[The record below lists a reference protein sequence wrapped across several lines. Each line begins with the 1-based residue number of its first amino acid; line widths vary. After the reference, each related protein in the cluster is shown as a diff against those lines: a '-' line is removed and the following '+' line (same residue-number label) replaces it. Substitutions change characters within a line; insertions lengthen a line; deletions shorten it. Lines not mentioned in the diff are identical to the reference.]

1 MAFVGV
7 SSHLSRDIRE
17 RIERMRGAEL
27 DAAGAAVN
35 AKFDYAGNE
44 SWLKPIF
51 WDGRPDLEALLPADW
66 AYKPDRVDIY
76 VKLVK
81 PVANGQGKELIAR
94 GNFQIVVDEKAT
106 VAPCFKSNYRPE
118 IVVEYESIDQAPIA
132 MHPVLEYVTVR
143 DNITKKWADIRDK
156 VLNFVESCK
165 SLNEALK
172 LWPELR
178 MYIPQEYL
186 DRVDRKATRNKSE
199 DTPSKALEALAGI
212 DTQEIQAAAVVARMH
227 GAKI

>member
-7 SSHLSRDIRE
+7 STHLSRDIRE
-17 RIERMRGAEL
+17 RIDRMRGAEL
-27 DAAGAAVN
+27 DSAGANVN
-35 AKFDYAGNE
+35 SKFDYVGNE

-51 WDGRPDLEALLPADW
+51 WDGRPDLEALLPAHW
-66 AYKPDRVDIY
+66 ADKPERVDIY

-81 PVANGQGKELIAR
+81 HVANGQGKELLAR
-94 GNFQIVVDEKAT
+94 GNFQIKVDEKAT

-118 IVVEYESIDQAPIA
+118 IVVEYESVDQAPVA
-132 MHPVLEYVTVR
+132 MQPVLQYAVIR
-143 DNITKKWADIRDK
+143 DGITNKWNDIREK

-186 DRVDRKATRNKSE
+186 DRVDRKVTRNKSE
-199 DTPSKALEALAGI
+199 DTPSKALEALAGL

-227 GAKI
+227 GAKL